1 MKILNKF
8 AISFFLIALLVSTAH
23 AVTLQ
28 EAKAEG
34 LIGEQ
39 MNGYVGVVV
48 DNAAVDV
55 VALVQDVNNQRRER
69 YREIAQQNGISIEA
83 VAALAYERAVEATQ
97 PGHYIQ
103 DQSGR
108 WVRK

>member
-1 MKILNKF
+1 MKILEKF
-8 AISFFLIALLVSTAH
+8 AAIVLLMALLVPTAY

-28 EAKAEG
+28 EAKAAG
-34 LIGEQ
+34 LVGEQ
-39 MNGYVGVVV
+39 MNGYVGMVVA
-48 DNAAVDV
+48 NAEADV

-69 YREIAQQNGISIEA
+69 YREIAQQNGISLEA

-97 PGHYIQ
+97 AGHYIQ